1 MADQGGIATQSAPKP
16 PGKTTESA
24 PEPPGSESVTRTP
37 EGTTAGDKT
46 SHLASSS
53 DKKIPESSTFAKAA
67 PTFDKAPPMGDKAP
81 TTGDK
86 TPTTG
91 VQTPLTGVK
100 TPPTGDKA
108 PSAAGK
114 SAPAADKAAPVTD
127 KASTE
132 GDKPPADNLPTDG
145 DHAAP
150 SADQPSPTADQP
162 PPAGDRK
169 ASADSLLSGS
179 QTPTM
184 ESMHALSK
192 IRQLDGI
199 QYSVPVTPDHFP
211 YTGRHGLRH
220 VDVKFREGRTLE
232 QVSDERPRGDGA
244 DTVTLNGHTL
254 NFPPSDTFKVEKIQ
268 FFSIFGDFFT
278 GSVSIFKK
286 EWPDHMHVTIGHH
299 ISAGYHFTIQ
309 GTVTPDADKMM
320 MNILRCSEVHD
331 DELLG
336 VVAEFTDPKQLVR
349 RTKQEG
355 VWLEDQVD
363 QDDPFEPGKPFTVEV
378 AVGEQDFHMTVNG
391 KLLPPYKHKVFYG
404 TGHNLCLEKNIKFK
418 CLNVCSISHPKHW
431 EHKLPNILKASIL
444 LFDVGI
450 PPPPCNEFK
459 LVLSK
464 DKDDTAEAL
473 LIVHAL
479 LGKGLVYVYDGTD
492 SNKGDGQKLRV
503 RANRLF
509 SCRVDALADCFKVYV
524 NTLSEVGNSGPFEV
538 KQRFP
543 LTDAAYLN
551 TYGELNNVTVLK
563 AAEDIVV

>member
-1 MADQGGIATQSAPKP
+1 
-16 PGKTTESA
+16 
-24 PEPPGSESVTRTP
+24 
-37 EGTTAGDKT
+37 
-46 SHLASSS
+46 
-53 DKKIPESSTFAKAA
+53 
-67 PTFDKAPPMGDKAP
+67 
-81 TTGDK
+81 
-86 TPTTG
+86 
-91 VQTPLTGVK
+91 
-100 TPPTGDKA
+100 
-108 PSAAGK
+108 
-114 SAPAADKAAPVTD
+114 
-127 KASTE
+127 
-132 GDKPPADNLPTDG
+132 
-145 DHAAP
+145 
-150 SADQPSPTADQP
+150 
-162 PPAGDRK
+162 
-169 ASADSLLSGS
+169 
-179 QTPTM
+179 
-184 ESMHALSK
+184 MHALSK

-199 QYSVPVTPDHFP
+199 QYSVPVTPDHFLIP
-211 YTGRHGLRH
+211 GGMVAGSEVYIFGLLSPQCTS

-232 QVSDERPRGDGA
+232 QVSMNVHVGTEPTPYVVLQTHLDNKTNDVVKEDFKGITPGGPLSIRVKTYPDESA
-244 DTVTLNGHTL
+244 KVTLNGHTL

-444 LFDVGI
+444 LFDVPSPASTSIKLAAGNSFLLQGI

-509 SCRVDALADCFKVYV
+509 SCRVDALADSFKVYV

-543 LTDAAYLN
+543 LADAAYLN